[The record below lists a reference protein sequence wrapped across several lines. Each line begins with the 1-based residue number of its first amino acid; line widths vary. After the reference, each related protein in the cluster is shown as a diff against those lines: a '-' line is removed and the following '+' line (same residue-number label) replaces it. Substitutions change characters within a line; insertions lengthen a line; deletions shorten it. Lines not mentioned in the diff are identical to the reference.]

1 MAISTQDTYLMYK
14 ATSSASSYSKLIDIV
29 DFSDIEA
36 PVELLDTTTLSDGAY
51 THIKGLKPNDAITCT
66 ANYTATD
73 YGTISALTGT
83 YPIAIWFGATSTTPD
98 GSNGKFEFEGQIS
111 VSKTG
116 GGVNEVQRM
125 TITLVPTTEVTFS
138 AS

>member
-14 ATSSASSYSKLIDIV
+14 ASSGSASYSKLIDIV

-36 PVELLDTTTLSDGAY
+36 PVELLDTTTLSVGSY
-51 THIKGLKPNDAITCT
+51 THIKGLKPNDSITCA

-73 YGTISALTGT
+73 YSTIAALDGE
-83 YPIAIWFGATSTTPD
+83 YDFAIWFGASSNAPD
-98 GSNGKFEFEGQIS
+98 GSNGKFQFKGQIS

-125 TITLVPTTEVTFS
+125 TITLIPTTEVTFS
-138 AS
+138 VS